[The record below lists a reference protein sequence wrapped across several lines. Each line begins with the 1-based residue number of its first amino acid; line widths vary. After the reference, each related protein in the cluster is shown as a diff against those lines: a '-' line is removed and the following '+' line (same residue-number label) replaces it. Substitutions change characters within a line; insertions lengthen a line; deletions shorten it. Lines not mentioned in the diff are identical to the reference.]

1 MLLVLRDADL
11 GDDCPRDRGPEAA
24 AWMESEKLPFPA
36 ALTLFYKEYE
46 TLFLA
51 SLPSIV
57 GKDWQDDHGN
67 VRTGFP
73 PDTRYSD
80 DPQATRG
87 VKEWLS
93 KQLPSG
99 RAYKPAL
106 DQLPLT
112 RLLAFDLLRQTE
124 LPCFGTLERS
134 LRFLATNMG
143 KGGGVYPAS
152 SSARPLNMR

>member
-24 AWMESEKLPFPA
+24 AWIESERLPFPA
-36 ALTLFYKEYE
+36 AVTMFYKEYE
-46 TLFLA
+46 VLFLA

-57 GKDWQDDHGN
+57 GKDWQDDRGN

-73 PDTRYSD
+73 IDTCYSD
-80 DPQATRG
+80 DPQTIRG

-93 KQLPSG
+93 RKLPSG
-99 RAYKPAL
+99 RAYKPSL

-112 RLLAFDLLRQTE
+112 RLLAFDLLRKVE

-134 LRFLATNMG
+134 LRFLAANTG
-143 KGGGVYPAS
+143 REAQVYPTPP
-152 SSARPLNMR
+152 SA